1 VTFEEQYEHP
11 GSMKWRKG
19 AKKGAKKGG
28 KRERQPRGFTV
39 TLFRVL
45 FRHFFFSISPELQV
59 GPRSFRFPTLFVLL
73 IGKGKKNRAKNE
85 ENGKK
90 GEKGWQKGREKGQ
103 L

>member
-1 VTFEEQYEHP
+1 MSTQAPCNGEREPKRAQKKVEK
-11 GSMKWRKG
+11 GSTSLG
-19 AKKGAKKGG
+19 VSQLPFFAS
-28 KRERQPRGFTV
+28 FFV
-39 TLFRVL
+39 
-45 FRHFFFSISPELQV
+45 HFFFSISPELRV

-73 IGKGKKNRAKNE
+73 IGKGKKTRAKNE